1 MNKAELITALA
12 ERLDGDR
19 RVASTAVDGLLEIVV
34 GTVRAGES
42 VSILGFGVFEQRQ
55 RAARTARNPRTGEPI
70 EVAAAALPAFRPG
83 AGFRNAVNGTVSA
96 PRSAAGRG
104 RARPVSVAAATA
116 PVAATETTPADAAPA
131 DFAPA
136 AKPAKVAKAAR
147 PAKPAKDEKPAK
159 FAKAKDE
166 MAKPAQAK
174 DEMAKPAKAKD
185 EMVKPAKAKDGKPA
199 KAVKG
204 TKPPAKPAPVK
215 AEAAAMAGKKKVKK

>member
-166 MAKPAQAK
+166 MAKPAKAK
-174 DEMAKPAKAKD
+174 DEMVKD

>member
-83 AGFRNAVNGTVSA
+83 AGFRNAVNGTQSVTG
-96 PRSAAGRG
+96 SAAGRG

-116 PVAATETTPADAAPA
+116 PVAATENAPVDA
-131 DFAPA
+131 APA
-136 AKPAKVAKAAR
+136 AKPARSTR
-147 PAKPAKDEKPAK
+147 PTKPAKDDKP
-159 FAKAKDE
+159 
-166 MAKPAQAK
+166 
-174 DEMAKPAKAKD
+174 AKPAKAKD
-185 EMVKPAKAKDGKPA
+185 EKPAKAAKGGKPA
-199 KAVKG
+199 S
-204 TKPPAKPAPVK
+204 KPAPVK
-215 AEAAAMAGKKKVKK
+215 AEAPAKAGKKKGRK